1 MISGVSITW
10 VYQNC
15 HFGLRSW
22 NVFFGN
28 NRFDAMNDM
37 LKSRNIDIANLQE
50 TNNKL
55 DRIAE
60 ASGYSSVNTWKQP
73 HDWCGYNFHNSDW
86 GLELSSFWE
95 EMFESAKQTLVVLC
109 LFLCLKAV

>member
-1 MISGVSITW
+1 
-10 VYQNC
+10 
-15 HFGLRSW
+15 
-22 NVFFGN
+22 
-28 NRFDAMNDM
+28 MNDM

-60 ASGYSSVNTWKQP
+60 ASGYSSVNSWKQS

-86 GLELSSFWE
+86 GLELSFVVGLWFLGKFWC
-95 EMFESAKQTLVVLC
+95 ESAKRTVVL
-109 LFLCLKAV
+109 LKDMFKGSVLRESSDDIPTT

>member
-1 MISGVSITW
+1 M
-10 VYQNC
+10 
-15 HFGLRSW
+15 
-22 NVFFGN
+22 FFGN
-28 NRFDAMNDM
+28 SRFDAMNDM

-60 ASGYSSVNTWKQP
+60 ASGYSSVNSWKQS

-86 GLELSSFWE
+86 GLELSLNVGFWGR
-95 EMFESAKQTLVVLC
+95 C
-109 LFLCLKAV
+109 